1 MSEPVRHRDTVN
13 GRFETAAQAAV
24 DPAESV
30 TESLHDA
37 DLAKAVRDLL
47 VALNSSNDLALL
59 SRESYTA
66 VQHLTAVLG

>member
-13 GRFETAAQAAV
+13 GRFETAEQAAQN
-24 DPAESV
+24 PAESV

-37 DLAKAVRDLL
+37 DLAKAVRELL
-47 VALNSSNDLALL
+47 ATLNGSNDIALL
-59 SRESYTA
+59 SRESYAA